1 MLALYSRDSLS
12 SELQSSMKSNFKS
25 LLYFPVICYKF
36 EFLAHSTSICNRW
49 EFYRLPFEFIFHTW
63 SRSTMLPRTISFY
76 FFTQLCTPMER
87 KRYQLSN
94 FWASLNT
101 TQISWFLKTS
111 LSIKNLLHVFVNHFW
126 LKKWTTVTSSL
137 MFEVWAK
144 YQTKH

>member
-1 MLALYSRDSLS
+1 MKVIPLSYLLILPLFVTNENFTAFPLSLFFILEGDHPCYQ
-12 SELQSSMKSNFKS
+12 ELF
-25 LLYFPVICYKF
+25 
-36 EFLAHSTSICNRW
+36 
-49 EFYRLPFEFIFHTW
+49 
-63 SRSTMLPRTISFY
+63 FY
-76 FFTQLCTPMER
+76 FFTQLCTPIER

-111 LSIKNLLHVFVNHFW
+111 LSIKNLLQLFVNHFW

-144 YQTKH
+144 YQTKHVAHDVILRGNFLS